1 MQDSTNL
8 QNRAKLN
15 LSKTRVTEGS
25 SQIFFSPQKN
35 KNKSSK
41 KKIHIKEKGG
51 KKKIDHKPP
60 RRKRVFYFL

>member
-15 LSKTRVTEGS
+15 FSKTQLTEES
-25 SQIFFSPQKN
+25 SQIFFLPKKN

-41 KKIHIKEKGG
+41 KIHIKEKG
-51 KKKIDHKPP
+51 KKKKKD
-60 RRKRVFYFL
+60 RS